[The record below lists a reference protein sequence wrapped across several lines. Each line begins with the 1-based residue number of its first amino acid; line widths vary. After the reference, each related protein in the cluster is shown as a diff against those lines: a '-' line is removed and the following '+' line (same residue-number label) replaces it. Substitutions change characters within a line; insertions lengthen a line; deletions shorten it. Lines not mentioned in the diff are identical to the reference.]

1 MPTNVNINQ
10 FQQQPVRGELDLQIA
25 KSGVIQGVISAN
37 QATALKAGDFVKLDS
52 AITTGSLP
60 QFIAAA
66 ASDSSMFAIAFDPK
80 KASVVAGD
88 IVQVTFFGGPVM
100 WVVAN
105 GTIQMGA
112 AVESIGGSG
121 TNVQTLA
128 SAKQRGIALD
138 PGTANNLMRI
148 ILTNA
153 LQS

>member
-1 MPTNVNINQ
+1 MTVNINQ
-10 FQQQPVRGELDLQIA
+10 FDQQPVRGELDLQIQ
-25 KSGVIQGVISAN
+25 KSGVIQGIISAN

-52 AITTGSLP
+52 AITTGKLP

-66 ASDSSMFAIAFDPK
+66 ASDSSMFALAFDAK
-80 KASVVAGD
+80 KATFVAGD
-88 IVQVTFFGGPVM
+88 SCQVTFFGGPVM

-105 GTIQMGA
+105 ATISMGA
-112 AVESIGGSG
+112 AVESVGGSG

-128 SAKQRGIALD
+128 AAKQRGVALD
-138 PGTANNLMRI
+138 PGVANQLMRI